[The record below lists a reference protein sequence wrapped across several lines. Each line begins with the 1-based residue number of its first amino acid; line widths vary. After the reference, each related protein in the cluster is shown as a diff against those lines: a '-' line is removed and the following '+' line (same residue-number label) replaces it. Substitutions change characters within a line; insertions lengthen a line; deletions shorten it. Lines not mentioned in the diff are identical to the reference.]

1 MLQNRKGFTLIE
13 LMIVV
18 AIIGILAAVAIP
30 GFMTY
35 IKNSKTSEAKTNLD
49 SIRKGALTYF
59 EAEHYS
65 PDGLFATTKQYPSAT
80 TAVKVGVNAS
90 ATTVGVKQNPK
101 DSAIATQLGN
111 QAWKDLNFMLTSP
124 FYYTYA
130 YHGTGYTPK
139 SGETAAQYSQSFF
152 QATACPGP
160 YLKSKFTYIAN
171 EVNKKLTASTISKT
185 IYRVQVGAYTVK
197 SNADKQLARV
207 KKAGFTDAYI
217 TKVGNMYKIQVGAY
231 TVKANADQQLAKVKK
246 AGFSAFI
253 NK

>member
-65 PDGLFATTKQYPSAT
+65 PDGLSATTKQYPSAT
-80 TAVKVGVNAS
+80 TAVKVGVDAS
-90 ATTVGVKQNPK
+90 TTTVGVKQNPK

-130 YHGTGYTPK
+130 YQGTGYTPK
-139 SGETAAQYSQSFF
+139 SGKTAAQYSRSFF
-152 QATACPGP
+152 QATACASLNESQDSLF
-160 YLKSKFTYIAN
+160 YLDGYSDGKT
-171 EVNKKLTASTISKT
+171 TASIEYSVTGKGSKASCNSAVAPT
-185 IYRVQVGAYTVK
+185 
-197 SNADKQLARV
+197 
-207 KKAGFTDAYI
+207 
-217 TKVGNMYKIQVGAY
+217 
-231 TVKANADQQLAKVKK
+231 ANP
-246 AGFSAFI
+246 
-253 NK
+253 

>member
-65 PDGLFATTKQYPSAT
+65 PDGLSATTKQYPSAT
-80 TAVKVGVNAS
+80 TAVTVGAGAS
-90 ATTVGVKQNPK
+90 GTTVGVKQNPQDTK
-101 DSAIATQLGN
+101 IAEQLGK

-130 YHGTGYTPK
+130 YQGTGYK
-139 SGETAAQYSQSFF
+139 AGEGGKAAQYSQSFF
-152 QATACPGP
+152 QATACASLNEAQDSLF
-160 YLKSKFTYIAN
+160 YLNGYSDGKT
-171 EVNKKLTASTISKT
+171 TASIEYSITT
-185 IYRVQVGAYTVK
+185 G
-197 SNADKQLARV
+197 D
-207 KKAGFTDAYI
+207 KKAAEC
-217 TKVGNMYKIQVGAY
+217 NGA
-231 TVKANADQQLAKVKK
+231 TAPTANP
-246 AGFSAFI
+246 
-253 NK
+253 

>member
-65 PDGLFATTKQYPSAT
+65 PDGLSATTKQYPSAT
-80 TAVKVGVNAS
+80 TAVLVGTAAS
-90 ATTVGVKQNPK
+90 ATTVGVKQNP
-101 DSAIATQLGN
+101 SNTTIAGQLGN

-130 YHGTGYTPK
+130 YQGTGYKAAEGSNP
-139 SGETAAQYSQSFF
+139 AQYSQSFF
-152 QATACPGP
+152 QATACASLNESMDSLF
-160 YLKSKFTYIAN
+160 YLDGYSDGKT
-171 EVNKKLTASTISKT
+171 TAVIEYSVTGT
-185 IYRVQVGAYTVK
+185 GE
-197 SNADKQLARV
+197 
-207 KKAGFTDAYI
+207 KKATCNTA
-217 TKVGNMYKIQVGAY
+217 
-231 TVKANADQQLAKVKK
+231 KAPNA
-246 AGFSAFI
+246 
-253 NK
+253 NP

>member
-65 PDGLFATTKQYPSAT
+65 PDGLSATTKQYPSAT
-80 TAVKVGVNAS
+80 TAVTVGAGAS
-90 ATTVGVKQNPK
+90 ATTVGVKQNP
-101 DSAIATQLGN
+101 SSTAIANQLKDK
-111 QAWKDLNFMLTSP
+111 AWKDLNFMLTSP

-130 YHGTGYTPK
+130 YQGTGVSVDATTK
-139 SGETAAQYSQSFF
+139 AEQYSQSFF
-152 QATACPGP
+152 QATACASLNEAQDSLF
-160 YLKSKFTYIAN
+160 YLDGYADGKT
-171 EVNKKLTASTISKT
+171 TASIEYSVAGTGT
-185 IYRVQVGAYTVK
+185 
-197 SNADKQLARV
+197 
-207 KKAGFTDAYI
+207 KKATCNTAAAP
-217 TKVGNMYKIQVGAY
+217 T
-231 TVKANADQQLAKVKK
+231 ANP
-246 AGFSAFI
+246 
-253 NK
+253 